1 MLRML
6 VVIHRWL
13 GIILGPLFAMWF
25 ATGIVMHFVP
35 FPQLAEKERI
45 AGLPPLRL
53 DGSLHGPAEA
63 VTASG
68 MDDALRIHLIQRAD
82 GPVYLV
88 SGLSGS
94 TALRAADLAS
104 ADVTSSPL
112 ALVIGADHARRR
124 GMTATDAA
132 RISLIDQD
140 QWTVSGKYARHRP
153 LYRLAL
159 DDDAGTDI
167 YVSSKTGEV
176 VLDTTRWERAWNFV
190 GSVAH
195 WIYPTQLRGKPA
207 LWSAVVW
214 WLSLAALL
222 SVLAGAVLAFA
233 RLGIGRDRRVSPY
246 QGLHWWH
253 HVAGLVCLIF
263 VTTWIFSG
271 WLSMDEGRLFSSA
284 RASNADIAAVA
295 GAPPWNL
302 LADEDLHGI
311 DPPAREVE
319 WFAFAGRL
327 FRREETAPNAQ
338 QLVEIGTRD
347 RVQKFLFLP
356 IDAIRSIAN
365 RLSPDCR
372 DPVAVGP
379 EDDYSIASIV
389 PGSPVE
395 RIACG
400 DVWYDIDAANGA
412 LLQKTDASRRA
423 YRWLY
428 GALHRLDFPA
438 LAARP
443 ILRTLVIVSLCGT
456 GFLFSLT
463 GLAIGWRRLR
473 HKA

>member
-1 MLRML
+1 ML

-13 GIILGPLFAMWF
+13 GIVLGPLFAMWF

-35 FPQLAEKERI
+35 FPQLTEKERI
-45 AGLPPLRL
+45 AGLPPLQL
-53 DGSLHGPAEA
+53 DGSLHGPVEA
-63 VTASG
+63 VTASR
-68 MDDALRIHLIQRAD
+68 MDDALRIRLIQRAD

-88 SGLSGS
+88 SGISGS

-104 ADVTSSPL
+104 ADVTSTPL
-112 ALVIGADHARRR
+112 ALVIGADHARQR
-124 GMTATDAA
+124 GMTTTDAA

-140 QWTVSGKYARHRP
+140 QWTVSGNYARHRP

-176 VLDTTRWERAWNFV
+176 VLDTTRWQRAWNFA

-195 WIYPTQLRGKPA
+195 WIYPPQLRSKPK

-214 WLSLAALL
+214 SLSLAALI
-222 SVLAGAVLAFA
+222 SVLAGAVLAVA
-233 RLGIGRDRRVSPY
+233 RLGIGRNRRVSPY

-271 WLSMDEGRLFSSA
+271 WLSMDDGRLFSSA
-284 RASNADIAAVA
+284 RASNADLTAVA
-295 GAPPWNL
+295 GAPQWNP
-302 LADEDLHGI
+302 LADEELHGI
-311 DPPAREVE
+311 DPRAREVE

-327 FRREETAPNAQ
+327 FRREVTAPEAQ
-338 QLVEIGTRD
+338 HLVEIGTRD
-347 RVQKFLFLP
+347 SAQKFLFLP
-356 IDAIRSIAN
+356 PDAIGSIAN

-372 DPVAVGP
+372 DPVAISP
-379 EDDYSIASIV
+379 EDDYAMASIM
-389 PGSPVE
+389 PGSPVA

-412 LLQKTDASRRA
+412 LLQRTDASRRA

-443 ILRTLVIVSLCGT
+443 ILRTLVIVALCGI

-463 GLAIGWRRLR
+463 GVAIGWRRLR
-473 HKA
+473 A